1 SCARSSVLRNAW
13 AASLP
18 AVIGARSRTENG
30 IMVTSGGTMPADLGA
45 AGALANAARKPAFLP
60 PLQGEGRGGDGF
72 YDHPHHPHPYPPLE
86 GEGSNAAVISWR
98 FDANSSSQEI
108 SRAGMPRLPRR
119 QRGLVTLQRR
129 LVRVVDAG
137 HATFAA
143 AVGRIGFG
151 RPLRPRIVGW
161 AGRRVGGAHAQGFR
175 SGIAAVYRRT
185 GRAAGAL
192 R

>member
-1 SCARSSVLRNAW
+1 PSRSASCARSSVLRKAW
-13 AASLP
+13 LASLP
-18 AVIGARSRTENG
+18 SVIGARSRTENG
-30 IMVTSGGTMPADLGA
+30 IMVASGGTMPADLGA

-60 PLQGEGRGGDGF
+60 PLQ
-72 YDHPHHPHPYPPLE
+72 

-143 AVGRIGFG
+143 AVGWIGLG
-151 RPLRPRIVGW
+151 RRLGPRIVGW
-161 AGRRVGGAHAQGFR
+161 VGRRVGGAHAQGFR
-175 SGIAAVYRRT
+175 SGI
-185 GRAAGAL
+185 
-192 R
+192 